1 MYKRQ
6 VRRTGQV
13 SFKGLNVFVS
23 GGLYGERVAI
33 RPTAED
39 GVYDV
44 VFIRKTLRQID
55 LRQRATSVSYTHL
68 DVYKRQGLGR
78 AAFGEGKWQ
87 SAVFSALSPNPSPIN
102 GRGERSV
109 YHLK

>member
-1 MYKRQ
+1 SYPEQLPTIEYEPEDHVVR

-23 GGLYGERVAI
+23 GGLYGENVAI

-55 LRQRATSVSYTHL
+55 LRQRAT
-68 DVYKRQGLGR
+68 
-78 AAFGEGKWQ
+78 
-87 SAVFSALSPNPSPIN
+87 
-102 GRGERSV
+102 
-109 YHLK
+109 